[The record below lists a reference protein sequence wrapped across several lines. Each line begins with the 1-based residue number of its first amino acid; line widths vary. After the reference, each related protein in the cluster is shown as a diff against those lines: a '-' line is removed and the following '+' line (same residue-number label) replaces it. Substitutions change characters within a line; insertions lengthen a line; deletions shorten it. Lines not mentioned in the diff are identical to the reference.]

1 MDKNKQVVTDKKK
14 MADMLQDQFTSVF
27 SNPNSPAISSPSFPP
42 VSVSTPFQEADFDF
56 PDEDIIS
63 AAN

>member
-1 MDKNKQVVTDKKK
+1 MDKNKHVVTDKKK

-27 SNPNSPAISSPSFPP
+27 SNSNSPDIKLPDFTPTHISS
-42 VSVSTPFQEADFDF
+42 PFQEADFDF

-63 AAN
+63 AAG